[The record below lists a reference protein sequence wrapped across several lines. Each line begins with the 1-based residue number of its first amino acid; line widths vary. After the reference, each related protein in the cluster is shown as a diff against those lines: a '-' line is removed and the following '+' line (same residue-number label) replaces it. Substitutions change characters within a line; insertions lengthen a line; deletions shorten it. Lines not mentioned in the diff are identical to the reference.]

1 MTMTFRL
8 AAYAVCIDA
17 GRVLLVHHR
26 ATDHWTLPGG
36 GVERGEDPIEAPVR
50 ELFEETGY
58 TGAVQRLLGVDSRII
73 PASERLQP
81 GPEHQNVGIYYR
93 VSITGGVL
101 RTEPDQE
108 IVATAWFPIDDV
120 ASLRRSSLV
129 TIGLNLNERM
139 PADGH
144 VAPEPVGGL
153 LEH

>member
-1 MTMTFRL
+1 MTFRL

-17 GRVLLVHHR
+17 GCVLLVHHR

-36 GVERGEDPIEAPVR
+36 GVERGEDPIETPVR
-50 ELFEETGY
+50 ELCEETGY
-58 TGAVQRLLGVDSRII
+58 SGAVQQLLGVDSRII

-81 GPEHQNVGIYYR
+81 GPEHQNIGIYYR

-101 RTEPDQE
+101 RTEPDHE
-108 IVATAWFPIDDV
+108 IVTAAWVPIDDV
-120 ASLRRSSLV
+120 ANLRRSSLV
-129 TIGLNLNERM
+129 AIGLNLNEHT

-144 VAPEPVGGL
+144 VAPVPVGGL

>member
-1 MTMTFRL
+1 MTFRL
-8 AAYAVCIDA
+8 AAYAVCLDA

-36 GVERGEDPIEAPVR
+36 GVERGEDPIETPVR
-50 ELFEETGY
+50 ELREETGY
-58 TGAVQRLLGVDSRII
+58 SGAVQQLLGVDSRII

-101 RTEPDQE
+101 RTGPDQE
-108 IVATAWFPIDDV
+108 VVAAAWVPINDV

-129 TIGLNLNERM
+129 AIGLTLNEDT

-144 VAPEPVGGL
+144 VAPVPVGGL